1 MALHESEPV
10 NFEEDDESA
19 STPARKAL
27 RRGVYV
33 LPSFFTVLNLLC
45 GYYAILE
52 TFRGGAGDMD
62 NAAKAIGAAIVFDA
76 LDGRI
81 ARITHT
87 NSEFGKQFDSLA
99 DVVSFGIAPA
109 FLAFGWGVKGVML
122 DGQSW
127 AAVHVVQLGWVCSF
141 AFVIFCAWRLA
152 RFNIGMAGGKR
163 YFVGLPTPAAA
174 GGIAAVVHAMW
185 NPIEDWRKSLVWVLL
200 VLLLGFLMASKVRY
214 YNFKGVNWGR
224 KRTSLA
230 VVAMALIVAAIFRY
244 SEATLLA
251 IATVYILHGIVL
263 EVLRK
268 FRHRASAHPA

>member
-1 MALHESEPV
+1 MAIHEIEPTE
-10 NFEEDDESA
+10 FDADE
-19 STPARKAL
+19 PRPIRNGRL
-27 RRGVYV
+27 RHGVYI

-62 NAAKAIGAAIVFDA
+62 NAARAIGYAILFDA
-76 LDGRI
+76 FDGWV
-81 ARITHT
+81 ARATKT
-87 NSEFGKQFDSLA
+87 SSEFGKQFDSLA

-122 DGQSW
+122 EGRSFV
-127 AAVHVVQLGWVCSF
+127 AAHVVQLGWVCSF

-152 RFNIGMAGGKR
+152 RFNIGAAGGSR

-174 GGIAAVVHAMW
+174 GAIAAVVHAMW
-185 NPIEDWRKSLVWVLL
+185 NPIEDWRKSLIWVLL
-200 VLLLGFLMASKVRY
+200 VLLLGFLMASKIRY
-214 YNFKGVNWGR
+214 YNFKGVNLGR
-224 KRTSLA
+224 RRTSLA
-230 VVAMALIVAAIFRY
+230 VVGMALILAAIVRY

-251 IATVYILHGIVL
+251 IASVYVLHGLVL

-268 FRHRASAHPA
+268 MRHRTSARPA

>member
-1 MALHESEPV
+1 MKFEPDDRSEEV
-10 NFEEDDESA
+10 EELAEPR
-19 STPARKAL
+19 TRRKRL

-45 GYYAILE
+45 GYYAILA

-81 ARITHT
+81 ARLTHT
-87 NSEFGKQFDSLA
+87 NSDFGKQFDSLA

-109 FLAFGWGVKGVML
+109 FLAFAWGVKGVML
-122 DGQSW
+122 DGQSFM
-127 AAVHVVQLGWVCSF
+127 ATRVVQLGWLASF

-152 RFNIGMAGGKR
+152 RFNIGMAGGTK

-185 NPIEDWRKSLVWVLL
+185 NPIEDWRKSLVWVLI

-214 YNFKGVNWGR
+214 YNFKAVNWGR
-224 KRTSLA
+224 RRTSLA
-230 VVAMALIVAAIFRY
+230 VVAMALIIAAIFWY
-244 SEATLLA
+244 SEATLLLLA
-251 IATVYILHGIVL
+251 VVYIAHGLVL
-263 EVLRK
+263 ELLRK

>member
-1 MALHESEPV
+1 MAIHEIKPTDLDADEPQ
-10 NFEEDDESA
+10 SA
-19 STPARKAL
+19 GNRHL
-27 RRGVYV
+27 RHGVYI

-62 NAAKAIGAAIVFDA
+62 NAARAIGAAIVFDA
-76 LDGRI
+76 IDGWI
-81 ARITHT
+81 ARATHT

-122 DGQSW
+122 SGRSFV
-127 AAVHVVQLGWVCSF
+127 APHVVQLGWVCSF

-152 RFNIGMAGGKR
+152 RFNIGMAGGFR

-174 GGIAAVVHAMW
+174 GAIAAIVHAMW

-224 KRTSLA
+224 RRTSLA
-230 VVAMALIVAAIFRY
+230 VVAMALIVAAILRY
-244 SEATLLA
+244 SEATLLVL
-251 IATVYILHGIVL
+251 ATVYVLHGLVL
-263 EVLRK
+263 EALRK
-268 FRHRASAHPA
+268 VRHRTSARPA

>member
-1 MALHESEPV
+1 MAIHELDPVDLDSEEPR
-10 NFEEDDESA
+10 
-19 STPARKAL
+19 PARNGRL
-27 RRGVYV
+27 RHGVYI

-52 TFRGGAGDMD
+52 TFRGGVGDMD
-62 NAAKAIGAAIVFDA
+62 NAARAIGAAIVFDII
-76 LDGRI
+76 DGRI
-81 ARITHT
+81 ARLTHT
-87 NSEFGKQFDSLA
+87 NSEFGKQFDALA
-99 DVVSFGIAPA
+99 DMVSFGIAPS

-122 DGQSW
+122 GSFM
-127 AAVHVVQLGWVCSF
+127 AVHIVQLGWVASF

-152 RFNIGMAGGKR
+152 RFNIGMAGGSR
-163 YFVGLPTPAAA
+163 YFVG
-174 GGIAAVVHAMW
+174 
-185 NPIEDWRKSLVWVLL
+185 IEDWRKSLVWVLL

-224 KRTSLA
+224 RRTSLA

-251 IATVYILHGIVL
+251 LASVYVLHGLVL

-268 FRHRASAHPA
+268 VRHRTSARPA